1 VEPYLEV
8 LDRRWDSQLCKD
20 LHVAGY
26 WLNSACR
33 FNAEEFKKHRN
44 TQSSILKLIDSYTLG
59 DLELQDKLN
68 EGMRIYKILKEI
80 LQDELQYVKG
90 TQSCQVNLVF
100 DTLIT
105 LLICDLF

>member
-1 VEPYLEV
+1 MEV

-44 TQSSILKLIDSYTLG
+44 TQSSILNLIDSYTLG